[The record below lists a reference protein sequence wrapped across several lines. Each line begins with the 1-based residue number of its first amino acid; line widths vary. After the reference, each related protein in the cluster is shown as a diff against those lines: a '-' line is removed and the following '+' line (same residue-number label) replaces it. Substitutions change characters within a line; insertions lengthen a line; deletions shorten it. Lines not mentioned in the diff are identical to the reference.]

1 MNMSRAAVHPAV
13 ALQVPPMQQA
23 VNAATRGGGMYDPP
37 LHLTTEGVG
46 MFDPPLHPATD
57 LVGRK
62 RVTEVSDS
70 DASAS
75 SSSGADN
82 LCKRQRV
89 GADAQATE
97 DTTVDPSFPL
107 PSLSIP
113 EKSVN
118 FTPAPD
124 NASTSATND
133 EAIRLST
140 KNENACSTK
149 PSQVDCTAV

>member
-23 VNAATRGGGMYDPP
+23 VNAATRGGMYDPP
-37 LHLTTEGVG
+37 MHLTTQGGG

-124 NASTSATND
+124 NASTSTTND
-133 EAIRLST
+133 EAIRLGT
-140 KNENACSTK
+140 ENKNACSTK